1 MLFGPPPRLP
11 GLGMIR
17 TLIHIALITVKTIL
31 AVIATILIVPGLGI
45 AGTLWYMRRRRARK
59 LRPQIALEALNQRYA
74 FGDIGR
80 TEYLQNRDDIL
91 AALRSSQIADSHV
104 ARSFG
109 ERVKGAW
116 RTLSTPDER
125 TIETA
130 NDRLRRSK
138 NSATRKPPEAP
149 ISAATQG
156 FRAARLAAWSLA
168 AAIVVLSLAP
178 PALRP
183 KTGAPHSL
191 EHLIIYVA
199 TGFAFGLGYKR
210 KLALLAILLVIF
222 TSFIEIAQLFVPGRH
237 ARLSDFII
245 DAVAVCIGLVMSSLL
260 SLVA

>member
-1 MLFGPPPRLP
+1 
-11 GLGMIR
+11 MIR
-17 TLIHIALITVKTIL
+17 TLIHIASITAKAVL

-74 FGDIGR
+74 LGDIGR

-91 AALRSSQIADSHV
+91 AAQRSSQVTKSH
-104 ARSFG
+104 ATHIFG
-109 ERVKGAW
+109 EKVKGAW
-116 RTLSTPDER
+116 RTLSAPDER
-125 TIETA
+125 TTETA
-130 NDRLRRSK
+130 NGRSRRSK

-149 ISAATQG
+149 ISAGTQG
-156 FRAARLAAWSLA
+156 SRAARIAAWSLA

-210 KLALLAILLVIF
+210 KHGLLAILLVIF
-222 TSFIEIAQLFVPGRH
+222 SSFIEIAQLFVPGRH

>member
-1 MLFGPPPRLP
+1 
-11 GLGMIR
+11 MIR
-17 TLIHIALITVKTIL
+17 TLIHIALITMKAVL

-45 AGTLWYMRRRRARK
+45 AGTLWYMRRRHARK
-59 LRPQIALEALNQRYA
+59 LRPQMALEALNQRYA
-74 FGDIGR
+74 LGDIGR
-80 TEYLQNRDDIL
+80 TEYLQNRGDIL
-91 AALRSSQIADSHV
+91 AALRSSQVADSHV

-109 ERVKGAW
+109 ERVRGSW

-125 TIETA
+125 TTETA
-130 NDRLRRSK
+130 NGRLRRSK
-138 NSATRKPPEAP
+138 NSATTKPPEAP
-149 ISAATQG
+149 NSAATQG

-178 PALRP
+178 PTLRP

-210 KLALLAILLVIF
+210 KQGLLAILLVIF

-260 SLVA
+260 S